1 MFKINTKSPGFSL
14 LEMLI
19 ALLVLSIGLLGVA
32 TLQIR
37 GQQFNQVG
45 YLRTQATFL
54 AYDIMERIRINSDD
68 VLNNGNGE
76 EGGYNYPSSGFTNTG
91 PTPQTACASPLNNER
106 DCVCEI
112 GACSPYK
119 DENSSP
125 PYTVLTPNLR
135 DYDLTNWFLLL
146 RETLPDGQARIVW
159 DGAQTQYEITIQWTD
174 IIDRDVNAPEQ
185 QQWILQL

>member
-1 MFKINTKSPGFSL
+1 MFKTNLKHAGFSL

-19 ALLVLSIGLLGVA
+19 ALLILSIGLLGVA

-45 YLRTQATFL
+45 YLRTQAAFL
-54 AYDIMERIRINSDD
+54 GYDIMERIRINSDN
-68 VLNNGNGE
+68 LPNNFNGE
-76 EGGYNYPSSGFTNTG
+76 EGGYEYPSSGFTNTG

-106 DCVCEI
+106 DCACDI
-112 GACSPYK
+112 GACSPYR
-119 DENSSP
+119 DETNSPNFPVS
-125 PYTVLTPNLR
+125 TPNLR
-135 DYDLTNWFLLL
+135 NYDLTNWFLLL
-146 RETLPDGQARIVW
+146 RETLPGGQAQIVW
-159 DGAQTQYEITIQWTD
+159 DGAQNQYQITIRWTD